1 MSTSQNL
8 SQAKKPRTAHFTRE
22 AHEAQSGLP
31 TGSVWIRYSCHQWN
45 DVLQR
50 RVAVYACY
58 RNTDRSSSVG
68 TFFANALERF
78 KN

>member
-8 SQAKKPRTAHFTRE
+8 SQATKPRTAHFTNE
-22 AHEAQSGLP
+22 THAAESGLP
-31 TGSVWIRYSCHQWN
+31 TGGVRIRYSCHQWN

-58 RNTDRSSSVG
+58 RTTDGSSSIG
-68 TFFANALERF
+68 TFFATALERF
-78 KN
+78 KD